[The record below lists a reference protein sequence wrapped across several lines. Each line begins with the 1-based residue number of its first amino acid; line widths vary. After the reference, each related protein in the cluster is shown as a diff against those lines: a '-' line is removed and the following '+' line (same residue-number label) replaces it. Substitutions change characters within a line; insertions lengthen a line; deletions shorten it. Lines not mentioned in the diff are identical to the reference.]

1 MPQITIER
9 SPGLDHVDW
18 NAFALAL
25 HPVVVETA
33 AARLEA
39 CKTRVLRTEDEVVG
53 DVAIGPAGGPAIVHV
68 TLALLAG
75 RSDATKAEL
84 TEAVLEL
91 LRKHIE
97 PADGVSA
104 VHASAEV
111 RDLDPSY
118 RKYEEQYGS

>member
-1 MPQITIER
+1 MPQITVEF
-9 SPGLDHVDW
+9 SPALDHVDW
-18 NAFALAL
+18 RAFALAL

-39 CKTRVLRTEDEVVG
+39 CKTRTLRTADEIVG
-53 DVAIGPAGGPAIVHV
+53 DVVGGGTGPAVVHV

-75 RSDATKAEL
+75 RSEETRAKLSEAT
-84 TEAVLEL
+84 LEL

-97 PADGVSA
+97 PVDGVTLHVST
-104 VHASAEV
+104 EV

-118 RKYEEQYGS
+118 RKFEA

>member
-1 MPQITIER
+1 MPQITVER
-9 SPGLDHVDW
+9 SPKLDHVDW
-18 NAFALAL
+18 AAFATAL

-39 CKTRVLRTEDEVVG
+39 CKTRVLRTGDEAVG
-53 DVAIGPAGGPAIVHV
+53 AEAEGHAIVQV

-75 RSDATKAEL
+75 RTDETKARL

-91 LRKHIE
+91 LLKFVE
-97 PADGVSA
+97 PVDGLKL
-104 VHASAEV
+104 HLSAEV

-118 RKYEEQYGS
+118 RKAEI

>member
-1 MPQITIER
+1 MPQITVEF
-9 SPGLDHVDW
+9 SPALDHVDW
-18 NAFALAL
+18 GAFALEL

-39 CKTRVLRTEDEVVG
+39 CKTRTLRTEDDVVG
-53 DVAIGPAGGPAIVHV
+53 GEADGHAIVHV

-75 RSDATKAEL
+75 RSDATKAKL
-84 TEAVLEL
+84 TETTLEL

-97 PADGVSA
+97 PADGVTL
-104 VHASAEV
+104 HASAEV

-118 RKYEEQYGS
+118 RKFEA

>member
-9 SPGLDHVDW
+9 SPGLDHVNW
-18 NAFALAL
+18 SAFALAL
-25 HPVVVETA
+25 HPVVVEVA

-53 DVAIGPAGGPAIVHV
+53 GDADGPAIVNV

-75 RSDATKAEL
+75 RSDETKAKL

-97 PADGVSA
+97 PTDGVST

-118 RKYEEQYGS
+118 RKYEE

>member
-1 MPQITIER
+1 MPQITVER

-25 HPVVVETA
+25 HPVVVEVA
-33 AARLEA
+33 AARIEA

-53 DVAIGPAGGPAIVHV
+53 DVAATGTGGPAIVHI
-68 TLALLAG
+68 TLALLPG
-75 RSDATKAEL
+75 RSDETKAEL

-91 LRKHIE
+91 LHKHIE
-97 PADGVSA
+97 PTDGVST

-118 RKYEEQYGS
+118 RKYEE

>member
-1 MPQITIER
+1 MPQITVER

-25 HPVVVETA
+25 HPLVVEVA

-53 DVAIGPAGGPAIVHV
+53 DEGTTGQGGPAIVHV

-75 RSDATKAEL
+75 RSEETKAEL
-84 TEAVLEL
+84 TEAVLDL
-91 LRKHIE
+91 LRKHVE
-97 PADGVSA
+97 PSDGVSK
-104 VHASAEV
+104 VYASAEV

-118 RKYEEQYGS
+118 RSFQS

>member
-1 MPQITIER
+1 MPQITVER
-9 SPGLDHVDW
+9 SPALDHVDW
-18 NAFALAL
+18 ESFAIAL

-33 AARLEA
+33 AARIEA

-53 DVAIGPAGGPAIVHV
+53 AESDRHAIVHV

-75 RSDATKAEL
+75 RTDETKAEL

-91 LRKHIE
+91 LRKHVE
-97 PADGVSA
+97 PVDGLTL
-104 VHASAEV
+104 HLSAEV

-118 RKYEEQYGS
+118 RKFES